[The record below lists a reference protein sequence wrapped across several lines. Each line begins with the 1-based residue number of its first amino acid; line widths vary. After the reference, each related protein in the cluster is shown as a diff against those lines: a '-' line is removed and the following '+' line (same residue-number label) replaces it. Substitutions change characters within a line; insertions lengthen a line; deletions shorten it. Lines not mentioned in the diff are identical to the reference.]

1 MAIVSGICFGAIAG
15 IFAQSVIPGP
25 RAGGRIAGPIV
36 GGVAGLLG
44 GLIGVWTAEPNQ
56 VRALDGVTLL
66 LAIWSALMCLFL
78 YRCAAMRLAS

>member
-1 MAIVSGICFGAIAG
+1 MCFGALAG
-15 IFAQSVIPGP
+15 LFAQSILPGP
-25 RAGGRIAGPIV
+25 RAGGRLADAFI

-56 VRALDGVTLL
+56 LRALDGVTLL

-78 YRCAAMRLAS
+78 YRGIAMRLSS